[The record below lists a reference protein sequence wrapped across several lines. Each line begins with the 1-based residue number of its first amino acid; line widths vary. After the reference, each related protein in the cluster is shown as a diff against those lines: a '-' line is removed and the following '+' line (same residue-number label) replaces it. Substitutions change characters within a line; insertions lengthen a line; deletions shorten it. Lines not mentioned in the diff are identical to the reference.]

1 MFKTI
6 FKYWIEKKEKQR
18 QYLLKREILFNE
30 VSANLK
36 ATSDILDK
44 LYAST
49 ITNSS
54 DIAVVKVK
62 VENVEKD
69 IVYLKKR

>member
-1 MFKTI
+1 MFKTL
-6 FKYWIEKKEKQR
+6 FKFWIEKKEKQR

-49 ITNSS
+49 LNNSA

-62 VENVEKD
+62 VENVEND
-69 IVYLKKR
+69 IKYLKKR

>member
-1 MFKTI
+1 MFKTL

-49 ITNSS
+49 MTNTA

-62 VENVEKD
+62 VESHEKE
-69 IVYLKKR
+69 IKFLKGK

>member
-1 MFKTI
+1 MFKTL

-18 QYLLKREILFNE
+18 QYSLKREILFNE

-49 ITNSS
+49 MTNTA

-62 VENVEKD
+62 VESHEKE
-69 IVYLKKR
+69 IKFLKGK